1 MTFNFSAPET
11 KCYCLVLN
19 MSVNLL
25 SHLCG
30 KGVYFFLKICTQNG
44 GFFFFKFGIV
54 LYILF
59 YYEFDK
65 LKISSE
71 SLYKT
76 FFFRESFYSILCNK
90 RIHWSAFL

>member
-1 MTFNFSAPET
+1 M
-11 KCYCLVLN
+11 
-19 MSVNLL
+19 LL
-25 SHLCG
+25 SGFEYVCKFVISSLWEGCL
-30 KGVYFFLKICTQNG
+30 FFPEDLYTKWC
-44 GFFFFKFGIV
+44 FFFFKFGIV

>member
-1 MTFNFSAPET
+1 M
-11 KCYCLVLN
+11 
-19 MSVNLL
+19 LL
-25 SHLCG
+25 SGFEYVCKFVISSLWGGCL
-30 KGVYFFLKICTQNG
+30 FFPEDLYTN
-44 GFFFFKFGIV
+44 FFFFSKFAIV

-59 YYEFDK
+59 YYESDK

-71 SLYKT
+71 SLYKI